1 MVARAAAGVGLGW
14 VRVGWGRRE
23 RLLQLL
29 MGCESCLGALGVEA
43 ICKAR
48 GTMAAACAV
57 GERGALDCRGAAKRD
72 WKRCERDR
80 AGGLLSC
87 DLEVQ
92 LPC

>member
-1 MVARAAAGVGLGW
+1 MGW
-14 VRVGWGRRE
+14 GRVRVGWGRRV
-23 RLLQLL
+23 RLL
-29 MGCESCLGALGVEA
+29 MGCESCLGALGAEA

-80 AGGLLSC
+80 GAVLLSC